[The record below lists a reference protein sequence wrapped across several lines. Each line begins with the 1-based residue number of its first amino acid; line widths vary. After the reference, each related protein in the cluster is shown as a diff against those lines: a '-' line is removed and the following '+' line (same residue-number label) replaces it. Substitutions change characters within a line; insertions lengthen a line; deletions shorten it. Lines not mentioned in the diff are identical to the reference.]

1 MVGGLIKKFQR
12 ASRFDS
18 ARGMSLLEI
27 LIVIVIVAAL
37 SGLALSFLSAR
48 NPATS
53 LRHAGANLAA
63 ELRFVRLF
71 AISSGS
77 PQQLTLHLRE
87 RRWEGPLNHHG
98 LLPKEADIRV
108 TGPLIEQNRSRE
120 VNIRFFPDGASTGGR
135 IDLQLGQAIWR
146 LDVIWATGEV
156 QSHAIPVRS

>member
-1 MVGGLIKKFQR
+1 
-12 ASRFDS
+12 
-18 ARGMSLLEI
+18 MSLLEI

-53 LRHAGANLAA
+53 LRHVGAHLAA
-63 ELRFVRLF
+63 ELRFVRLL

-77 PQQLTLHLRE
+77 PQQLTLHLRQ

-98 LLPKEADIRV
+98 LLPQQADIHV
-108 TGPLIEQNRSRE
+108 TGPLILQSRSGD
-120 VNIRFFPDGASTGGR
+120 VSLRFFPDGASTGGR
-135 IDLQLGQAIWR
+135 IDLKLGQAIWR

-156 QSHAIPVRS
+156 QSHAVAVSSS